1 MDPVSAD
8 AVNFGVQLVKKFVVN
23 DVIGQCTKDPI
34 SSPVLSHKLPF
45 QRYKQIIDLPGRLH

>member
-1 MDPVSAD
+1 MSAD